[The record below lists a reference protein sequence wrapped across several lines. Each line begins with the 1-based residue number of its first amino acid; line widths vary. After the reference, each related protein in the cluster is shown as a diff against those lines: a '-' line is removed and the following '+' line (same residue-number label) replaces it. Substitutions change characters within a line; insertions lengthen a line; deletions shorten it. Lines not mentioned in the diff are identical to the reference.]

1 MYRECWSR
9 LKRILS
15 TLRDI
20 IPIALLFLWPLSA
33 AVMAG
38 SDSIRLALTESHPD
52 TSHDSAAVLRFK
64 TWKKLILTHQNSS
77 TLDKLKATND
87 FFNQFH
93 FEKDSGYQ
101 GVTDYW
107 KTPEEF
113 IADGSGD
120 CEDFSIAKYFTLLAL
135 DLPLNTLRITY
146 VKSVTLNQAHM
157 VLAYYPTP
165 QSEPLVLDNLVSDI
179 LPASKRP
186 DLVPIYSFNG
196 KGLWLAKQR
205 GQDKPLGNA
214 SQLSKW
220 RQVIQ
225 RMKKGDAP

>member
-1 MYRECWSR
+1 MCRECWSR

-20 IPIALLFLWPLSA
+20 IPIALFLLLSLSA

-38 SDSIRLALTESHPD
+38 SDGLRLASVSGKPGAD
-52 TSHDSAAVLRFK
+52 HDAVLRFK
-64 TWKKLILTHQNSS
+64 TWKQLILTHQNSS
-77 TLDKLKATND
+77 TLEKLKATND

-93 FEKDSGYQ
+93 FEKDLGYQ

-135 DLPLNTLRITY
+135 DLPINTLRITY
-146 VKSVTLNQAHM
+146 VKSMTLNQAHM

-165 QSEPLVLDNLVSDI
+165 QAEPLVLDNLVTDI

>member
-1 MYRECWSR
+1 MCRECWSR
-9 LKRILS
+9 FKRILS
-15 TLRDI
+15 TLRDVV
-20 IPIALLFLWPLSA
+20 PIALFLLYALST

-38 SDSIRLALTESHPD
+38 SDGLRLA
-52 TSHDSAAVLRFK
+52 SAAGNHDAALRFK
-64 TWKKLILTHQNSS
+64 TWNQLIRTHQNSS
-77 TLDKLKATND
+77 TLEKLKVTND

-93 FEKDSGYQ
+93 FEKDLGYQ

-135 DLPLNTLRITY
+135 DLPINTLRITY
-146 VKSVTLNQAHM
+146 VKSMTLNQAHM

-165 QSEPLVLDNLVSDI
+165 QAEPLVLDNLVTDI

-205 GQDKPLGNA
+205 GQDKPLGHA